1 MESYGGSGAG
11 RAPGAGSGIPHYS
24 NLSNPQIIETLQ
36 KQGGYPAQMDEQ
48 GDNQSQ
54 NENQEG
60 KWPQSHDGLN
70 IVERKWLW
78 AFP

>member
-1 MESYGGSGAG
+1 VPLGHPELIRGS
-11 RAPGAGSGIPHYS
+11 RTT
-24 NLSNPQIIETLQ
+24 LTCLTPQIIETLQ
-36 KQGGYPAQMDEQ
+36 KQGCYPAQMDEQ

-78 AFP
+78 GFP

>member
-1 MESYGGSGAG
+1 
-11 RAPGAGSGIPHYS
+11 
-24 NLSNPQIIETLQ
+24 LSNPQIIETLQ

-54 NENQEG
+54 NENHEG
-60 KWPQSHDGLN
+60 NWPQSHDGLN

>member
-24 NLSNPQIIETLQ
+24 DLSNPQIIETLQ

-60 KWPQSHDGLN
+60 KWHPS
-70 IVERKWLW
+70 
-78 AFP
+78 P